1 MGREGVR
8 THPCGMDV
16 LQGVHF
22 SVVLRRVVSRRVALR
37 CVRRCSLREPPAA
50 KHGSTSLRLSGRAG
64 F

>member
-22 SVVLRRVVSRRVALR
+22 SVVLRRVVSRCVASAG
-37 CVRRCSLREPPAA
+37 VPF
-50 KHGSTSLRLSGRAG
+50 GSHLRLSMVQPLGGCRGVREA
-64 F
+64 

>member
-22 SVVLRRVVSRRVALR
+22 SVVSRRVALR
-37 CVRRCSLREPPAA
+37 CVALRRVASRPQVFP
-50 KHGSTSLRLSGRAG
+50 SGATCG
-64 F
+64 

>member
-22 SVVLRRVVSRRVALR
+22 SVVSRRVLLRRVVSRRVALR
-37 CVRRCSLREPPAA
+37 PQVSP
-50 KHGSTSLRLSGRAG
+50 SGATRG
-64 F
+64 